1 MRPADTLIFRGRE
14 EIAALDAADR
24 GLAYGDGLF
33 ETVRVHAGRPVWW
46 EAHVARL
53 ALGAGRLGIAAP
65 AADWLRGQVDA
76 LLARSGGD
84 GVLKLVLTRGAGGRG
99 YRASVGQPPTLVL
112 SRHPLPAPV
121 PTPLVLRWCSLRM
134 ALQPALAGLKH
145 LNRLEQV
152 LARAEW
158 RDEGIHEGL
167 LLDAAGRVACATS
180 ANVFARV
187 DGRWLTPRM
196 DDCGVAGVARAWLLA
211 NVPGAAQAT
220 LRPADVNGAD
230 ALFLCNAVRGILP
243 VGRLGDR
250 TWAPHPALAE
260 LQRQLGRAEPAF
272 QGS

>member
-1 MRPADTLIFRGRE
+1 MTPAGTVIFRGRDRLP
-14 EIAALDAADR
+14 ALDAADR

-33 ETVRVHAGRPVWW
+33 ETLRVHAGRPVWW
-46 EAHVARL
+46 DAHVARL
-53 ALGAGRLGIAAP
+53 NLGADRLGIEAP
-65 AADWLRGQVDA
+65 ATDWLRAQVDA
-76 LLARSGGD
+76 LLAGQGED

-99 YRASVGQPPTLVL
+99 YRATAGLPPTLVL
-112 SRHPLPAPV
+112 SRHPLPTHPS
-121 PTPLVLRWCSLRM
+121 TPLVVRWCGLRM
-134 ALQPALAGLKH
+134 ALQPALAGIKH

-187 DGRWLTPRM
+187 DGRWLTPRV
-196 DDCGVAGVARAWLLA
+196 DDCGVAGVVRSWLLA

-220 LRPADVNGAD
+220 LRPADANGAD